1 MNQRS
6 IHRIRFLLTLGAL
19 WLLAIYSIDYAHAA
33 EAKSQKN
40 DQNVNWLFVMNARS
54 GSFDGKILTLHDV
67 PPTLMFSDRPF
78 RIWGHMSTPELID
91 AVSKGPNSF
100 AKDPPNAVL
109 STLGGD
115 VPMSATVVLH
125 KPTVKGDS
133 LSFPVEVLEG
143 DIPKQFAGASLFID
157 HWHPHVG
164 AFVVGAAVGSSI
176 AHSHHTD
183 TVVVTQ
189 PTYYYQASPP
199 PPPPPTYS
207 QASSPPPPPPPA
219 HTAST
224 QSSKTPEARLGELKS
239 MLDKGLISKDEY
251 DKKKTEILQQM

>member
-1 MNQRS
+1 
-6 IHRIRFLLTLGAL
+6 
-19 WLLAIYSIDYAHAA
+19 
-33 EAKSQKN
+33 
-40 DQNVNWLFVMNARS
+40 MNARS

-100 AKDPPNAVL
+100 AEDPPNAVL

-115 VPMSATVVLH
+115 VPLSATVVLH

-133 LSFPVEVLEG
+133 LSFPVDVLEG
-143 DIPKQFAGASLFID
+143 KIPKAFAGASLFID

-164 AFVVGAAVGSSI
+164 AFVVGAAVGSSV
-176 AHSHHTD
+176 AHSRHTD

-199 PPPPPTYS
+199 PPPPP
-207 QASSPPPPPPPA
+207 PPPA

-224 QSSKTPEARLGELKS
+224 PSSKTAEARLEELKG

>member
-1 MNQRS
+1 MKEATIDAPS
-6 IHRIRFLLTLGAL
+6 FRISFGILVLIAFFAVGGAK
-19 WLLAIYSIDYAHAA
+19 AAQTEDA
-33 EAKSQKN
+33 EAKAV
-40 DQNVNWLFVMNARS
+40 DDEVNWLFVMNAKS
-54 GSFDGKILTLHDV
+54 GSFNGKTLTLHKV
-67 PPTLMFSDRPF
+67 PPVLMFADRPY
-78 RIWGHMSTPELID
+78 RMWGHMDLDGLIK
-91 AVSKGPNSF
+91 AVSTGPDSF
-100 AKDPPNAVL
+100 AENPPNAVI
-109 STLGGD
+109 STFGGD
-115 VPMSATVVLH
+115 VPVSATVVLH
-125 KPTVKGDS
+125 KPTAEGDS

-143 DIPKQFAGASLFID
+143 DIPKEFASASLFID

-176 AHSHHTD
+176 AHSRHTD

-199 PPPPPTYS
+199 PP
-207 QASSPPPPPPPA
+207 PPPPPPPA

-224 QSSKTPEARLGELKS
+224 QSSKTPEARLGELKG